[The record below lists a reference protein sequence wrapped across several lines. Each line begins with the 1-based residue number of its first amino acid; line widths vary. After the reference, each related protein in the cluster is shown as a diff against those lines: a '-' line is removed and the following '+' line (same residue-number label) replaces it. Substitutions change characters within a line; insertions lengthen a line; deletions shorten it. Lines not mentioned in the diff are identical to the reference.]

1 MAGAPTLYKEAY
13 NEQARKLCL
22 LGYTDKELADFFNV
36 CEDTINNWK
45 VDYPQF
51 FVSIQKGK
59 DIADGEVAQ
68 ALYHRATGYSHPE
81 DDIRTVSNF
90 GGGSEIVITP
100 TIKHYPP
107 DTAAAFIWLK
117 NRRSKKWKDKQIV
130 EHEGNITLSNALDEA
145 RKRAGID
152 T

>member
-22 LGYTDKELADFFNV
+22 LGYTDKELADFFGV
-36 CEDTINNWK
+36 AESTIHLWK
-45 VDYPQF
+45 LEHPLF
-51 FVSIQKGK
+51 SESINKGK
-59 DIADGEVAQ
+59 DVADGEVAQ
-68 ALYHRATGYSHPE
+68 ALYHRALGYSHAE
-81 DDIRTVSNF
+81 DDIKAIN
-90 GGGSEIVITP
+90 GEIVITK
-100 TIKHYPP
+100 TTKHYPP

>member
-1 MAGAPTLYKEAY
+1 MAGAPTLYRELY

-22 LGYTDKELADFFNV
+22 LGYTDKELADFFGV

-45 VDYPQF
+45 VEHPQF

-59 DIADGEVAQ
+59 DIADGEVAN
-68 ALYHRATGYSHPE
+68 ALYHRALGYSHPE
-81 DDIRTVSNF
+81 DDIKAIN
-90 GGGSEIVITP
+90 GQIVVTP
-100 TIKHYPP
+100 TTKHYPP

-117 NRRSKKWKDKQIV
+117 NRRGRNFKDKQII
-130 EHEGNITLSNALDEA
+130 EHEGNVTLSNALDEA

>member
-1 MAGAPTLYKEAY
+1 MTAGAPTLYKEVY

-22 LGYTDKELADFFNV
+22 LGYTDKELADFFGV
-36 CEDTINNWK
+36 CEDTIHEWK
-45 VDYPQF
+45 KVYPKF
-51 FVSIQKGK
+51 SESINKGK

-81 DDIRTVSNF
+81 DDIKAIN
-90 GGGSEIVITP
+90 GEIVITP
-100 TIKHYPP
+100 TTKHYPP

-117 NRRSKKWKDKQIV
+117 NRRSRNFKDKQII
-130 EHEGNITLSNALDEA
+130 EHEGNVTLSNALDEA

-152 T
+152 S

>member
-1 MAGAPTLYKEAY
+1 MKAGAPTLYKEAY

-22 LGYTDKELADFFNV
+22 LGYTDKELAYFFNV
-36 CEDTINNWK
+36 CEDTIHEWK
-45 VDYPQF
+45 KVYPDF
-51 FVSIQKGK
+51 SESINKGK
-59 DIADGEVAQ
+59 DVADGEVAQ
-68 ALYHRATGYSHPE
+68 ALYHRALGYSHAE
-81 DDIRTVSNF
+81 DDIKAIN
-90 GGGSEIVITP
+90 GEIVITK
-100 TIKHYPP
+100 TTKHYPP

>member
-1 MAGAPTLYKEAY
+1 MKAGAPTLYKEAY

-36 CEDTINNWK
+36 CEDTIHEWK
-45 VDYPQF
+45 KVYPDF
-51 FVSIQKGK
+51 SESINKGK
-59 DIADGEVAQ
+59 DVADGEVAQ
-68 ALYHRATGYSHPE
+68 ALYHRALGYSHAE
-81 DDIRTVSNF
+81 DDIKAIN
-90 GGGSEIVITP
+90 GEIVITK
-100 TIKHYPP
+100 TTKHYPP